1 MGIFFRQQS
10 LLPAISTSIEEAIR
24 TNPVGISNLRQEVAN
39 RANRVVQQVSGPG
52 QFYWIRLIFA
62 ALFLFAILGAGIY
75 TDLHNLEVWS
85 KMLLHSFEIL
95 LGIIVGLLGGEAA
108 ARG

>member
-1 MGIFFRQQS
+1 MGIFFRSQAVLPTVSAAIEDALRINLANVPNPQQ
-10 LLPAISTSIEEAIR
+10 EA
-24 TNPVGISNLRQEVAN
+24 AN
-39 RANRVVQQVSGPG
+39 RAAAVVQQVSGPG

-62 ALFLFAILGAGIY
+62 ALILFAILGAGIY

-95 LGIIVGLLGGEAA
+95 LGIVVGLLGGEAA